1 MDSSIPTWNTAHKTP
16 PARVSDGFVTLL
28 AEVRDWILHDP
39 DQKTRKELQS
49 LVDRS
54 SGDGLGAS
62 EAFAELESRFAVPVR
77 FGTAGLRAALG
88 GGPARMNR
96 AVVIRTTAGLSR
108 YLRDELGE
116 GFHVVI
122 GFDAR
127 HGSAQFARDA
137 AAVVVAAGGR
147 ASLMDSAMPTPV
159 LSFAVRHLDADAGV
173 MVTASHNP
181 ARDNGYKVYL
191 GGRMAAESGK
201 GVQIVAPAD
210 REISA
215 RVSTAPQ
222 ADLVPYDAA
231 GILVIGPDVRAA
243 YLRRL
248 AVTSGTGATS
258 PMRIVLTPLHGVGG
272 SLCRQALNQAGFPN
286 ISLVPEQ
293 AEPDPDFP
301 TVAFPNPEED
311 GSLKMAVDLARA
323 IGAGLLIAVD
333 PDADRCSIA
342 VPEPTNSCEWR
353 QLTGDEVGALLGE
366 FIAGS
371 NEHTAGTTMANS
383 IVSSRLLSKIAE
395 FHGLHH
401 AITLTGFKWIAR
413 TPNLIFGYEEALG
426 YCTDPAAVRDKDGIS
441 AAVLIALMADRL
453 RKEGRTII
461 DVLDDLARRHG
472 LHSTRQLSFHTEE
485 RQQARRAFEKFLA
498 NPPKVLAGSPVRSVA
513 DLSHS
518 GSGLPPSEGIIL
530 LTHDNDRIIVRPS
543 GTEPKLKCY
552 LETITPVNGAGPVP
566 TEWAQLRLD
575 ELARDM
581 RAAIHL

>member
-1 MDSSIPTWNTAHKTP
+1 MDSPIQTWNTAHETP
-16 PARVSDGFVTLL
+16 PEGVAADSAALMAG
-28 AEVRDWILHDP
+28 VRDWILHDP
-39 DQKTRKELQS
+39 DQTTRNELQS

-62 EAFAELESRFAVPVR
+62 KAFTELENRFAVPLQ

-88 GGPARMNR
+88 GGPSRMNR

-108 YLRDELGE
+108 YLRDQLGE

-137 AAVVVAAGGR
+137 AAVVVAAGGQ

-191 GGRMAAESGK
+191 GGRIASESGK
-201 GVQIVAPAD
+201 GVQIIAPAD

-215 RVSTAPQ
+215 RVSTAPP

-231 GILVIGPDVRAA
+231 GVVVIGPEMRAA
-243 YLRRL
+243 YLKRL
-248 AVTSGTGATS
+248 AVTSRPVPTS
-258 PMRIVLTPLHGVGG
+258 PMRIVVTPLHGVGG
-272 SLCRQALNQAGFPN
+272 SLCQHALNQAGFAN
-286 ISLVPEQ
+286 ICLVPEQ
-293 AEPDPDFP
+293 ADPDPDFP
-301 TVAFPNPEED
+301 TVPFPNPEEQ
-311 GSLKMAVDLARA
+311 GSLDMATDLARA
-323 IGAGLLIAVD
+323 VDAELLIAID

-342 VPEPTNSCEWR
+342 VPEPTSPGEWR

-366 FIAGS
+366 FIAGRDG
-371 NEHTAGTTMANS
+371 HTAGATMANS

-395 FHGLHH
+395 FHGLQHV
-401 AITLTGFKWIAR
+401 ITLTGFKWIAR
-413 TPNLIFGYEEALG
+413 TENLIFGYEEALG

-441 AAVLIALMADRL
+441 AAVLIALMADSL
-453 RKEGRTII
+453 RREGRTIL

-472 LHSTRQLSFHTEE
+472 LHATRQLSFHTEE
-485 RQQARRAFEKFLA
+485 RDQARRAFEKFMA
-498 NPPKVLAGSPVRSVA
+498 SPPTVLAGSPVRSVT
-513 DLSHS
+513 DLSH
-518 GSGLPPSEGIIL
+518 GQPELPPSEGLIL
-530 LTHDNDRIIVRPS
+530 LTNDNDRIIVRPS

-552 LETITPVNGAGPVP
+552 LETIAPVSSASPIP
-566 TEWAQLRLD
+566 TELVQLRLD

-581 RAAIHL
+581 RALIDL